1 MQFSLFAS
9 IFLLF
14 FLPLHTYAEIDG
26 CEKTWLIKNLTIDE
40 INENPSSAK
49 NTAERKVL
57 RLAFEKLIEKII
69 INPLKYKE
77 TILTKV
83 KYEEIES
90 MLDFKLVKSEKTLSN
105 RYIATFSFC
114 FLKEKVTQFL
124 SEHNLAWSE
133 LQSRPIIVFPV
144 WKNAFSIRLWKD
156 PNPLKGAI
164 EKIINSHSG
173 LTELIFPKN
182 KIGVLRS
189 IDANL
194 AYIGDRKSI
203 SRAIERSG
211 ASRAL
216 IINFELK
223 KEITEGNIDF
233 EELDINHIKHENL
246 HSIKA
251 VAYLHNNRGERQG
264 TIYNNAS
271 YIDIN
276 DLEKNISFQI
286 KNIILSLEEKW
297 KQANQFV
304 GNNNDKIQIF
314 IYAKNI
320 QDWSNAI
327 RKLNSLPGVN
337 EVYTDKLVS
346 EGGYV
351 NILVEGGINRFISIV
366 LENKLPFSGTKSN
379 LKLNSE
385 KL

>member
-1 MQFSLFAS
+1 VQFSLFAS

-14 FLPLHTYAEIDG
+14 LLPLYTYAEIDG
-26 CEKTWLIKNLTIDE
+26 CAKTWLIENLTIDE
-40 INENPSSAK
+40 INENPSLAK
-49 NTAERKVL
+49 NTAERKVS
-57 RLAFEKLIEKII
+57 RLAFERLIQKIT
-69 INPLKYKE
+69 INPLKHNE
-77 TILTKV
+77 TIITKV

-90 MLDFKLVKSEKTLSN
+90 MLDFRLVKSEKTLSN

-124 SEHNLAWSE
+124 SKHSLAWSE

-156 PNPLKGAI
+156 PNPLKDAI

-194 AYIGDRKSI
+194 AYIGNKKSI

-216 IINFELK
+216 IINFELN
-223 KEITEGNIDF
+223 KEIIEGNVDF
-233 EELDINHIKHENL
+233 EELDIKHIKKENL
-246 HSIKA
+246 YSIK
-251 VAYLHNNRGERQG
+251 VFAYLHNNKGERQG
-264 TIYNNAS
+264 TIYNS
-271 YIDIN
+271 ETYIDIN
-276 DLEKNISFQI
+276 DLDKNISFQI
-286 KNIILSLEEKW
+286 KNIIFSLEEKW

-327 RKLNSLPGVN
+327 RKLNSLPGVS

-351 NILVEGGINRFISIV
+351 NLLVEGGINRFISIV
-366 LENKLPFSGTKSN
+366 LENKLPFSGTKNN
-379 LKLNSE
+379 LKLNSD

>member
-9 IFLLF
+9 VCLLFLL
-14 FLPLHTYAEIDG
+14 PLYTYAEIDG
-26 CEKTWLIKNLTIDE
+26 CEKTWLIQNLTIDE
-40 INENPSSAK
+40 INENPSLAK
-49 NTAERKVL
+49 NTAERKVS
-57 RLAFEKLIEKII
+57 RLAFEGLIEKII
-69 INPLKYKE
+69 INSLKYKE
-77 TILTKV
+77 TIITKV

-90 MLDFKLVKSEKTLSN
+90 MLDFRLVKSEKTLSN

-114 FLKEKVTQFL
+114 FLKEKVTHFL
-124 SEHNLAWSE
+124 SEHNIAWSE

-156 PNPLKGAI
+156 PNPLKDTI
-164 EKIINSHSG
+164 EKKINSHSG

-194 AYIGDRKSI
+194 AYIGDKKSI

-216 IINFELK
+216 IINFELN
-223 KEITEGNIDF
+223 KEIIEDNIDF
-233 EELDINHIKHENL
+233 EELDINYIKKENL
-246 HSIKA
+246 HSIK
-251 VAYLHNNRGERQG
+251 VFAYLHNNKGERQG
-264 TIYNNAS
+264 TIYKSSS

-276 DLEKNISFQI
+276 DLEKNISLQI
-286 KNIILSLEEKW
+286 ENIIFSLEEKW

-320 QDWSNAI
+320 QDWANAI
-327 RKLNSLPGVN
+327 RKLNSLPGVK
-337 EVYTDKLVS
+337 EVFTDKLVN

-351 NILVEGGINRFISIV
+351 NLLVEGGINRFISIA
-366 LENKLPFSGTKSN
+366 LENKLPFSGSKNN

>member
-9 IFLLF
+9 VCFLLL
-14 FLPLHTYAEIDG
+14 LPLYTYAEIDG
-26 CEKTWLIKNLTIDE
+26 CEKTWLIQNLTIDE
-40 INENPSSAK
+40 INENPSLAK
-49 NTAERKVL
+49 NTAEKKVS
-57 RLAFEKLIEKII
+57 RLAFERLIEKII
-69 INPLKYKE
+69 INSLKNKE
-77 TILTKV
+77 TIITKV

-90 MLDFKLVKSEKTLSN
+90 MLDFRLVKSEKTLSN

-156 PNPLKGAI
+156 PNPLKDTI
-164 EKIINSHSG
+164 EKKINGHSG
-173 LTELIFPKN
+173 LIELIFPKN

-194 AYIGDRKSI
+194 AYIGDKKSI

-216 IINFELK
+216 IINFELD
-223 KEITEGNIDF
+223 KEIIEDNIDF
-233 EELDINHIKHENL
+233 EELDINYIKKENL
-246 HSIKA
+246 HSIK
-251 VAYLHNNRGERQG
+251 VFAYLHNNKGERQG
-264 TIYNNAS
+264 TIYKSSS

-286 KNIILSLEEKW
+286 ENIIFSLEEKW

-314 IYAKNI
+314 IYA
-320 QDWSNAI
+320 
-327 RKLNSLPGVN
+327 
-337 EVYTDKLVS
+337 
-346 EGGYV
+346 
-351 NILVEGGINRFISIV
+351 
-366 LENKLPFSGTKSN
+366 
-379 LKLNSE
+379 
-385 KL
+385 

>member
-1 MQFSLFAS
+1 MVRLCGFQVPNIIPANAL
-9 IFLLF
+9 I
-14 FLPLHTYAEIDG
+14 EIEG
-26 CEKTWLIKNLTIDE
+26 
-40 INENPSSAK
+40 
-49 NTAERKVL
+49 
-57 RLAFEKLIEKII
+57 LIEKII

-77 TILTKV
+77 SIITKV

-90 MLDFKLVKSEKTLSN
+90 MLDFRLVKSEKTLSN

-164 EKIINSHSG
+164 GKIINSHSG

-194 AYIGDRKSI
+194 AYIGDKKSI

-233 EELDINHIKHENL
+233 EELDINHIKQENL

-366 LENKLPFSGTKSN
+366 LENKLPF
-379 LKLNSE
+379 
-385 KL
+385 